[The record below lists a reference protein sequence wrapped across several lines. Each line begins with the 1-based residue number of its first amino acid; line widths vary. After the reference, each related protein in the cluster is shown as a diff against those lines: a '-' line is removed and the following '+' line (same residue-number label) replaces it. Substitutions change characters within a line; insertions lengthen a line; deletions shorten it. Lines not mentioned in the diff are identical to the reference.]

1 MNVELSQREAKLLRT
16 FVRDDL
22 ESLLELSAGE
32 KLESCYQREYTELY
46 RLAQKLGTRLYGY
59 PEQLLARAEDF
70 RREEE
75 LGNAQRSNPTD
86 KTFEAELMAHW
97 ATRSK
102 HLDR

>member
-16 FVRDDL
+16 LVRDEL

-32 KLESCYQREYTELY
+32 KLESSYQKEYAELY
-46 RLAQKLGTRLYGY
+46 QLAQKLETRLYGY
-59 PEQLLARAEDF
+59 PEQLRATAEDF

-75 LGNAQRSNPTD
+75 LGTAQRSNPTY
-86 KTFEAELMAHW
+86 KKFEAELMAHW